1 MKEFIFCCVRFAL
14 SLKKRE
20 SNNTIPCITKKEP
33 KNCMKNILLAAVG
46 AMGVLCSYAQQGK
59 PTINVDGEF
68 RTSFYN
74 DRVGDEIRHDHSGFK
89 GDYLNLSVSG
99 NINSKFSYA
108 WRQRLNKKIENN
120 QYFDA
125 TDWVYLNY
133 EADKNWSMAAG
144 KQVVLI
150 GGYEYDKAPIDEYT
164 TSEYWNNT
172 GCFRF
177 GGSVTYTT
185 NAGNDKFSAQFSES
199 PCSYPGC
206 HDIYAY
212 NIFWVGVH
220 GPFETLYS
228 LNLLQYSSTKYISYI
243 SLGNR
248 FRFGNTVLELDFM
261 NRAAS
266 HQTFFFRDCSV
277 VADLK
282 CKVLPKLKL
291 YGKFIYDVN
300 NTNTDADKTVWA
312 GTELTTY
319 AGGLEFFPMKN
330 KEDIRINAG
339 VAHTHGKNANPNGTL
354 LDDRLTVQVGL
365 TAKLHLFKYGK

>member
-1 MKEFIFCCVRFAL
+1 M
-14 SLKKRE
+14 
-20 SNNTIPCITKKEP
+20 
-33 KNCMKNILLAAVG
+33 
-46 AMGVLCSYAQQGK
+46 
-59 PTINVDGEF
+59 
-68 RTSFYN
+68 
-74 DRVGDEIRHDHSGFK
+74 
-89 GDYLNLSVSG
+89 
-99 NINSKFSYA
+99 
-108 WRQRLNKKIENN
+108 
-120 QYFDA
+120 
-125 TDWVYLNY
+125 
-133 EADKNWSMAAG
+133 
-144 KQVVLI
+144 
-150 GGYEYDKAPIDEYT
+150 
-164 TSEYWNNT
+164 
-172 GCFRF
+172 
-177 GGSVTYTT
+177 
-185 NAGNDKFSAQFSES
+185 
-199 PCSYPGC
+199 
-206 HDIYAY
+206 
-212 NIFWVGVH
+212 H

-266 HQTFFFRDCSV
+266 HQTYFFRDCSV

-339 VAHTHGKNANPNGTL
+339 VAHTHGKNANQNGTL